1 MEPVRLHPACIR
13 CLLEKQL
20 ASFPDGIG
28 VEEEIE
34 YMQRVLRVIADA
46 PKTASAP
53 VLVHDIGRIQ
63 KEMFG
68 YEPDYSA
75 VKAHFNGVMLAKAEE
90 IEERLR
96 GAADPL
102 KRAIQY
108 AMTGNYIDFGAMQ
121 KVEEEQLERLLERSQ
136 EIAVDP
142 KEYEALRREL
152 LAGRNVVYLTD
163 NCGEIVL
170 DKLLMKEILR
180 QNPQA
185 RITAIVRGAPALNDA
200 TVEDAQQVGLSQV
213 ARVIGNGSA
222 IAGTCLDKIC
232 RQAKDAI
239 DAADVILAKGQA
251 NFETLRGCGKN
262 VFYIFMCKCG
272 LFSSRFQVPLFHGM
286 LVHDKNS

>member
-1 MEPVRLHPACIR
+1 
-13 CLLEKQL
+13 
-20 ASFPDGIG
+20 
-28 VEEEIE
+28 
-34 YMQRVLRVIADA
+34 
-46 PKTASAP
+46 
-53 VLVHDIGRIQ
+53 
-63 KEMFG
+63 
-68 YEPDYSA
+68 
-75 VKAHFNGVMLAKAEE
+75 MLAKAEE
-90 IEERLR
+90 IEERLQ

-121 KVEEEQLERLLERSQ
+121 KVEEEQLERLLEKSQ
-136 EIAVDP
+136 EIVVDP

-222 IAGTCLDKIC
+222 IARWASADSIRRRRRRRKSRESAEDRAWAISVA
-232 RQAKDAI
+232 QATPATPI
-239 DAADVILAKGQA
+239 
-251 NFETLRGCGKN
+251 
-262 VFYIFMCKCG
+262 
-272 LFSSRFQVPLFHGM
+272 
-286 LVHDKNS
+286 

>member
-1 MEPVRLHPACIR
+1 
-13 CLLEKQL
+13 
-20 ASFPDGIG
+20 
-28 VEEEIE
+28 
-34 YMQRVLRVIADA
+34 
-46 PKTASAP
+46 
-53 VLVHDIGRIQ
+53 
-63 KEMFG
+63 
-68 YEPDYSA
+68 
-75 VKAHFNGVMLAKAEE
+75 MLAKAEE
-90 IEERLR
+90 IEERLQ

-121 KVEEEQLERLLERSQ
+121 KVEEEQLERLLEKSQ
-136 EIAVDP
+136 EIVVDP

-222 IAGTCLDKIC
+222 IAAGCIHRDLWTDGVHPQRFRAGRDGGRGDC
-232 RQAKDAI
+232 RR
-239 DAADVILAKGQA
+239 
-251 NFETLRGCGKN
+251 RGGRLLPGRPHLP
-262 VFYIFMCKCG
+262 F
-272 LFSSRFQVPLFHGM
+272 
-286 LVHDKNS
+286 